1 MLERV
6 IAVIGPPAAGK
17 TTVTTQLSQL
27 PGTRVF
33 RLPEHVPDRV
43 QAATPIAAQLGWV
56 DNFTAITSVH
66 GYIEAVA
73 RENEVRT
80 LLLDDFP
87 STGTQVSLFVSVL
100 GQLASDSTISAVELI
115 AHPEVLQHRARTRRL
130 VHRGDDPV
138 VYKARMRR
146 YHEMSSGVRRAFVSA
161 GITLRRLD
169 SSRSLEDMTQ
179 ELAALIACSKAA
191 KDVS

>member
-17 TTVTTQLSQL
+17 TTLTTQFGQL
-27 PGTRVF
+27 PGVRVF

-43 QAATPIAAQLGWV
+43 LTAATIATRLGWV

-66 GYIEAVA
+66 GYIEAVV
-73 RENEVRT
+73 RENEVHT

-87 STGTQVSLFVSVL
+87 GTGTQVNLFLSVL
-100 GQLASDSTISAVELI
+100 GQLSSNCTISAVELI
-115 AHPEVLQHRARTRRL
+115 AHPTVLQYRASTRRC
-130 VHRGDDPV
+130 RDEPV
-138 VYKARMRR
+138 AVYKARMRR
-146 YHEMSSGVRRAFVSA
+146 YREMANGVRWAFVSA
-161 GITLRRLD
+161 GITLQRLD
-169 SSRSLEDMTQ
+169 SSRSLADMIQ
-179 ELAALIACSKAA
+179 ELAALIACHKAA